1 MNEDAVYRGIY
12 TPNLDSQG
20 PVDTS
25 GRTFDHWSLTFAS
38 ALFKGV
44 SSSEAER
51 YIEVLSAT
59 LAEGSLTV
67 VVRIFRSQGSARV
80 SFEFALEALRSYF
93 QPNDPETVA
102 LICIGTMIETWP
114 RSGISEELNED
125 LDLTVRVPPRNP

>member
-12 TPNLDSQG
+12 APSVDNQS

-25 GRTFDHWSLTFAS
+25 DRTFNHWSLAFTS
-38 ALFKGV
+38 ALLKGV
-44 SSSEAER
+44 TNGEAER

-59 LAEGSLTV
+59 LAEGSLSV
-67 VVRIFRSQGSARV
+67 VVRVFRSQGSARI
-80 SFEFALEALRSYF
+80 SFEFALPDLRTYF

-102 LICIGTMIETWP
+102 LICIATMIETWP

-125 LDLTVRVPPRNP
+125 LDLTVRVPPHSA

>member
-12 TPNLDSQG
+12 TPNLVSQG

-25 GRTFDHWSLTFAS
+25 DRTFDHWSLTFAS
-38 ALFKGV
+38 ALFKGA

-51 YIEVLSAT
+51 YLDVLSAT

-80 SFEFALEALRSYF
+80 SFEFALEDLRSYF

-114 RSGISEELNED
+114 RSGISDDLNED
-125 LDLTVRVPPRNP
+125 LGLTVRVPPRNP

>member
-12 TPNLDSQG
+12 APHIDSLR

-25 GRTFDHWSLTFAS
+25 DRAFDHWSLAFTS

-44 SSSEAER
+44 TYGEAER
-51 YIEVLSAT
+51 YIEVVSAT

-67 VVRIFRSQGSARV
+67 VVRVFRSQGSASV
-80 SFEFALEALRSYF
+80 SFEFALPDLRTYF
-93 QPNDPETVA
+93 QPNNPETVA

-114 RSGISEELNED
+114 RSGISEESNED
-125 LDLTVRVPPRNP
+125 LDLTVRVPPHNA